1 MNSFSSKALLL
12 SATLGL
18 ASAAHAQVTIYITG
32 STAFRA
38 EAFSSVVGLYGATLT
53 SKVGQTSAGA
63 ATTGASGDAKVTFT
77 GTIPAL
83 YGNQTVTIKTAYS
96 GSVEGIVN
104 LVNAAN
110 PPGVTQPNY
119 LNADGS
125 TDSNTLGDYAFS
137 DVFQDTTDY
146 GSSSY
151 PTLDDTQVGVVCFA
165 WTKSVVAN
173 PALANVKNISH
184 QQAQQF
190 LASGTVPL
198 SFFTGN
204 PADTGAIYL
213 SGRYKLSGTRLT
225 YQADCGFGA
234 NADATLFKLDANHA
248 PVLDTVGQV
257 GGGNVRT
264 ILLDAA
270 ATAPFIGTLGTSDAA
285 AVNSGANSL
294 TYNGTAYSKAA
305 VQNGQYSLWGYQHLY
320 ARNGI
325 SATKLTLAKG
335 TTNPGDPI
343 TSNGL
348 AKAID
353 TALAA
358 SANNVQLS
366 TMKVGRSSDGSP
378 IFPN

>member
-1 MNSFSSKALLL
+1 MNSSSSKVLLL

-38 EAFSSVVGLYGATLT
+38 EAYNSVVGLYGGTLT

-83 YGNQTVTIKTAYS
+83 YGAQTVTIKTAYS
-96 GSVEGIVN
+96 GSVEGVVN
-104 LVNAAN
+104 LVDATN
-110 PPGVTQPNY
+110 PPGVSQPNY
-119 LNADGS
+119 LNADGT
-125 TDSNTLGDYAFS
+125 TDSNTRGDFAFS

-146 GSSSY
+146 PSSSY
-151 PTLDDTQVGVVCFA
+151 PALGDTQVGVVCFA
-165 WTKSVVAN
+165 WTKSVVAT
-173 PALANVKNISH
+173 PALANVSNISH

-204 PADTGAIYL
+204 AADTGAIYL

-234 NADATLFKLDANHA
+234 NSDATLFKLDAAHN
-248 PVLDTVGQV
+248 PVLDTAGQT
-257 GGGNVRT
+257 GGGNVAT
-264 ILLDAA
+264 ILKDAA

-285 AVNSGANSL
+285 GVNNGANRL
-294 TYNGTAYSKAA
+294 TYNGVAYSKAA

-320 ARNGI
+320 ARSGL
-325 SATKLTLAKG
+325 SATKLTLVKG
-335 TTNPGDPI
+335 ATKPADPVK
-343 TSNGL
+343 SNGL
-348 AKAID
+348 ANAID
-353 TALAA
+353 TALST